1 MSIRTTF
8 YYERVGES
16 HEVIGAV
23 KHCLRPQ
30 STKVWKQLQ
39 RGLDT
44 DKYRRIGWRRSEG
57 HTQWKNSTSIL
68 KIR

>member
-44 DKYRRIGWRRSEG
+44 DKYRRIGWRREEG
-57 HTQWKNSTSIL
+57 NEWKSSSSIL
-68 KIR
+68 KIK

>member
-23 KHCLRPQ
+23 KHCIRPQ

-39 RGLDT
+39 RGLDA
-44 DKYRRIGWRRSEG
+44 DKYRRIGWRREEG
-57 HTQWKNSTSIL
+57 NEWKSSSSIL
-68 KIR
+68 KTK

>member
-23 KHCLRPQ
+23 KHCIKPQ

-44 DKYRRIGWRRSEG
+44 DKYRRIGWRREEG
-57 HTQWKNSTSIL
+57 NEWKSSSSIL
-68 KIR
+68 KTK

>member
-23 KHCLRPQ
+23 KHCIRPQ
-30 STKVWKQLQ
+30 STKAWKQLQ

-44 DKYRRIGWRRSEG
+44 DKYRRIGWRREEG
-57 HTQWKNSTSIL
+57 NEWKSSSSIL
-68 KIR
+68 KTK